1 MPIRPNRPRT
11 VFPAAP
17 ALLLAVSVLAYGLFL
32 PRLGFAWDDLLTV
45 WIRYRLGAE
54 AMARCFD
61 ISRPALGWFF
71 QLTTAI
77 LPPVPAY
84 WHIFAIFWRWAGAAA
99 LWALVRSL
107 WPGRGFLAAAAS
119 LLFLVYPGFSQQF
132 VAYTYS
138 HYLAILAF
146 FLLSILFTVWS
157 LRRPRLFWPLTAAAL
172 LLSAAN
178 LLALEYFFL
187 LELLR
192 PFVTW
197 IALRTGLPEVKPRL
211 RRTVSL
217 SLPYL
222 GIFLAAAFGRAFLF
236 PNQLYAMT
244 ALDAWQSAPGAA
256 LLALGASILK
266 SLWLVT
272 GAAWG
277 QAFRFPAAG
286 DGSVFGV
293 WLAVVALAGALTVLA
308 ARKQAHGPDRSGAAR
323 AVWLGVIAMLLAGWP
338 FWLIRFNV
346 ALNFPS
352 DRFTLP
358 FMLGVSL
365 LAAGLLEF
373 VPVPALKVGLLAAL
387 VGLAAGRQVTLA
399 DAYAREW
406 ELQKAL
412 FWQMAWRVPALEPGT
427 LVFLND
433 SALTYYADNSLS
445 AALNWTYAPANRS
458 DRADYWLFHPRSR
471 LGGSLPALEPG
482 LPIHY
487 SFYAGTFDGNT
498 TRSLALDYSPPG
510 CLRVL
515 DPDLDTVNPVI
526 HPTLRAA
533 ASFSQTDVILPAGS
547 PLLPAL
553 YGPEPEHG
561 WCWYFEKA
569 DLARQQG
576 NWREAVALGDEAMSQ
591 GYFPALQQE
600 WLVFIEAYAHTGAW
614 MRAQAA
620 TADVSRAAPYLDPL
634 LCRLWD
640 RIVLSTPDTPERRA
654 ARLLLAERPNCYP

>member
-1 MPIRPNRPRT
+1 M
-11 VFPAAP
+11 P
-17 ALLLAVSVLAYGLFL
+17 ALLLAVSVLAYGLLL
-32 PRLGFAWDDLLTV
+32 PRLGFAWDDLLAV
-45 WIRYRLGAE
+45 WIRYRLGAG

-71 QLTTAI
+71 QLTTAV

-107 WPGRGFLAAAAS
+107 WPGRGFLAISAS

-138 HYLAILAF
+138 HYLAVLTF
-146 FLLSILFTVWS
+146 FLLSLLCTVRA
-157 LRRPRLFWPLTAAAL
+157 LQRPRLFWPLTIAAL

-178 LLALEYFFL
+178 LFMLEYFFL

-192 PFVTW
+192 PFIIW
-197 IALRTGLPEVKPRL
+197 ITLWTGLPDVSPR
-211 RRTVSL
+211 RRRAVSL
-217 SLPYL
+217 SAPYL
-222 GIFLAAAFGRAFLF
+222 TVFLAAAFGRLFLF
-236 PNQLYAMT
+236 PNQLYPLT
-244 ALDAWQSAPGAA
+244 ALADWQAAPGAA

-277 QAFRFPAAG
+277 QIFRIPAAG
-286 DGSVFGV
+286 QGGVFGV

-308 ARKQAHGPDRSGAAR
+308 ARRQATVPERRGAAR
-323 AVWLGVIAMLLAGWP
+323 ILGLGGVAILLAGWP
-338 FWLIRFNV
+338 FWLIRFPV
-346 ALNFPS
+346 TLGFPS

-365 LAAGLLEF
+365 LAAGLLDL
-373 VPVPALKVGLLAAL
+373 VPIPALKVGLLAAL
-387 VGLAAGRQVTLA
+387 VGLAAGRQVMLA

-406 ELQKAL
+406 ELQKSL
-412 FWQMAWRVPALEPGT
+412 FWQMAWRIPALEPGT

-433 SALTYYADNSLS
+433 SALTYYADNSLA
-445 AALNWTYAPANRS
+445 AALNWAYAPA
-458 DRADYWLFHPRSR
+458 DGLGQADYWLFHPRSR

-487 SFYAGTFDGNT
+487 SFYAGAFDGNT
-498 TRSLALDYSPPG
+498 TQSLALDYSPPG

-515 DPDLDTVNPVI
+515 DPDLDPVNPLL

-533 ASFSQTDVILPAGS
+533 ASFSQTGLILAEGD
-547 PLLPAL
+547 PLLPEL

-569 DLARQQG
+569 DLARRQG
-576 NWREAVALGDEAMSQ
+576 NWQEAVDLGDTAMAL
-591 GYFPALQQE
+591 GYFPAAPQE

-620 TADVSRAAPYLDPL
+620 TADVSYFAPYLDPL

-640 RIVLSTPDTPERRA
+640 RIAVSTLDTPERRSA
-654 ARLLLAERPNCYP
+654 LLLLAERPNCYP